1 MEALPQ
7 FCRWYAI
14 STSHVYNVE
23 DVFIIKD
30 LQLGLAAFRHH
41 RTESITSL
49 PGKPCPLYTTI
60 FHAATT
66 DKIVDERMLTCK
78 ITPASDLF
86 GALAVCDENKTELFN
101 LVNILQWLA
110 IKQVGS
116 LLCFQS
122 ESMHRLGESA
132 VDALLLFI
140 KTIAAFYVSQT

>member
-1 MEALPQ
+1 M
-7 FCRWYAI
+7 
-14 STSHVYNVE
+14 YNVA
-23 DVFIIKD
+23 DVFIVKD
-30 LQLGLAAFRHH
+30 LQLGLATFRNH

-49 PGKPCPLYTTI
+49 PGKPCSFYATI

-66 DKIVDERMLTCK
+66 DKIVDERMQTCK

-110 IKQVGS
+110 MKQVGS

-122 ESMHRLGESA
+122 ENMHRLGESP
-132 VDALLLFI
+132 VDALLLLI
-140 KTIAAFYVSQT
+140 KTIALLYCSVKDTNKSL